1 MKGLRDRI
9 TWIAGAAALLVSV
22 LALGGVPRWALGA
35 ATLLAGAAV
44 AAQLPSRRG
53 FERWSPLLA
62 VLATMVGLTALQAV
76 PLPQAISQAL
86 APTTAELIE
95 DSRRLLG
102 EDVGGWRPLTVDA
115 AGTWRELTLAV
126 LLLAVG
132 FVALRLGSS
141 ERGRFRLQ
149 AAVGGVAA
157 LAALIVG
164 VHQLTGATSLYG
176 FYAPAQASTRLLG
189 PLLNPNHLASLMVVG
204 ALTCGGLALY
214 ARQPLGARAFWL
226 VASLGC
232 VAVALTTRSRGAAI
246 ALGAG
251 AVVGLAGWLAQRRNN
266 PEDSRRVGRWTT
278 VPLAAVVLCAF
289 ALVINFSGA
298 EVASDL
304 DGTTTGELD
313 SARSKFAAWRAS
325 EALIRESPWIGVGHG
340 GFEPAF
346 TRVFPAAS
354 MGTFSHVENQYLQ
367 AVIDWGVPG
376 ALLLAAG
383 LGWMVVVMLRR
394 VRGGPLGVGALA
406 ALAAVAVHSTVDF
419 GLELPG
425 LAVPVVMLAATLVYV
440 PLRTVAPA
448 RRRRSQL
455 ARAAMLVACVGGV
468 VLVVPA
474 WGRTV
479 AEDHAALAG
488 QPPLAAA
495 LDAMRR
501 HPLDYYAAGQAAVAA
516 SREGDPRAIRLLNHA
531 LALHPTHVGLH
542 RQAARMLRRA
552 GRPAQATLEYTIAL
566 RGSEAPEPL
575 LGEIVG
581 AFPDDAVALRALPI
595 DHAQP
600 FRIGR
605 HLVAVGRGALAV
617 AYYQRIIERQPERL
631 DVADALL
638 KLATAQ
644 DQLDVVEAVARDLIR
659 RQPTLARRLAL
670 ARALEQRGALA
681 EVVTVLDGVER
692 ATGERVDRFAAW
704 NLRCEALAATAAV
717 HEAQAC
723 LIGILSSELA
733 TDKNRDALEARL
745 LRLRTHVEGA
755 APPPTAPPPAAL
767 PPAGPP

>member
-9 TWIAGAAALLVSV
+9 TWFAGAAALLVSV

-35 ATLLAGAAV
+35 AMLLAGAAV

-62 VLATMVGLTALQAV
+62 VLVAAVGLTALQVV
-76 PLPQAISQAL
+76 PLPQRLSALL

-95 DSRRLLG
+95 DSRRLVGGNL
-102 EDVGGWRPLTVDA
+102 GGWRPLTVDA
-115 AGTWRELTLAV
+115 AGTWRELGLAL

-132 FVALRLGSS
+132 FVALRLASS

-149 AAVGGVAA
+149 VAVGGVAA
-157 LAALIVG
+157 LSALLVG
-164 VHQLTGATSLYG
+164 MHQLTGATSLYG
-176 FYAPAQASTRLLG
+176 LYTPAQAGTRLLG

-204 ALTCGGLALY
+204 ALTCAGLAMY
-214 ARQPLGARAFWL
+214 ARQPLGARAFWV

-246 ALGAG
+246 ALAAG
-251 AVVGLAGWLAQRRNN
+251 AVVGLAAWLAQRRNN
-266 PEDSRRVGRWTT
+266 PEDSRRAGRWTT
-278 VPLAAVVLCAF
+278 LPLAAVVLCAF

-304 DGTTTGELD
+304 DSTTSSELD

-325 EALIRESPWIGVGHG
+325 EALVRESPWIGVGRG

-367 AVIDWGVPG
+367 VVLDWGVPG

-383 LGWMVVVMLRR
+383 MAWLGVVMLRR
-394 VRGGPLGVGALA
+394 VRSGPLSVGALA

-425 LAVPVVMLAATLVYV
+425 LAVPVVMLAATLAYV
-440 PLRTVAPA
+440 PLRSVAPA
-448 RRRRSQL
+448 RRVRVAV
-455 ARAAMLVACVGGV
+455 ARGAIVVACALGA

-479 AEDHAALAG
+479 AEDHVALSG
-488 QPPLAAA
+488 QPALGTA

-516 SREGDPRAIRLLNHA
+516 ARDGDPRAIRLLNHA

-542 RQAARMLRRA
+542 RQAARILRRA
-552 GRPAQATLEYTIAL
+552 GHPDQAALEYTIAL

-575 LGEIVG
+575 LGEVVT
-581 AFPDDAVALRALPI
+581 AFPDDALALRALPI
-595 DHAQP
+595 DYAQP

-605 HLVAVGRGALAV
+605 HLAAVGRGALAV
-617 AYYQRIIERQPERL
+617 AFYQRIIERQPARL

-638 KLATAQ
+638 RLASTLELTA
-644 DQLDVVEAVARDLIR
+644 VVETVARDLIR

-670 ARALEQRGALA
+670 ARALEKRGALA
-681 EVVTVLDGVER
+681 EVVTVLEGVER
-692 ATGERVDRFAAW
+692 ATGERADRFAAW
-704 NLRCEALAATAAV
+704 NLRCEVLAATAAIP
-717 HEAQAC
+717 EAQAC
-723 LIGILSSELA
+723 IIGILSSELA
-733 TDKNRDALEARL
+733 TEKNRDALEARL
-745 LRLRTHVEGA
+745 LHLRTRPAG
-755 APPPTAPPPAAL
+755 APPLPPAPL